1 MAHFREK
8 KERKRESERKRETF
22 TILTK
27 IQIDIDI
34 LIRFEL
40 TSELPQMGQ
49 INQASVQFK
58 SINHH
63 S

>member
-1 MAHFREK
+1 MAHFRKK
-8 KERKRESERKRETF
+8 KERERESERKRETF

-27 IQIDIDI
+27 IQIDI

-49 INQASVQFK
+49 INQASV
-58 SINHH
+58 H
-63 S
+63 